1 MPPKAWHA
9 GRDLGTILRDYLE
22 KLSREENGSHWAF
35 HKTWNAYVSKFDS
48 MRGFKVDTNA
58 ERLFSHPFTTKKDAQ
73 VHALA
78 LLARHSEHEN
88 EISTLPKDWQP
99 LVEKRAAEINAG
111 KKPQSVDGAHAGSGE
126 GYRVMTKSGGGT
138 QLLVQFTPPEGFRID
153 GRLVYKDDLVRDSNK
168 NRDLLAEAHA
178 QNKHVKRRRELP
190 EEPPPSDEVYP
201 QPTNSPPVGSQV
213 LVLWDDVPGPEDG
226 SWRAAVA
233 RGADGKLLL
242 DGAAFDPAFGEPF
255 PFDPAQDSWRMAP
268 HVAPRTTPRSPP
280 PRPAPARPMPSPT
293 QQPPAAPRTR
303 RRTRASPRRRAAPR
317 RRRRRRRLTRGP
329 RRRDGRCRLR
339 DGRRRRRRARADEA
353 RPSSAARATEP
364 SDAPPPRR
372 RATRRRARRARAT
385 RRAAPAP
392 APRAPP
398 SEDDHRR
405 ASRPSRRTRR
415 RRDGARKHAAAGA
428 PRGGAGAGSGGP
440 TRAPP
445 PARRPAPRPA
455 KRPRTAAD
463 RRTGPIAD
471 HTIINWASAPLTTQR
486 DFEGLYRAHLD
497 DKQCGPTASTYEWV
511 RRAEELQQEL
521 FGIFRIPRSFKLVVP
536 CHFQEAPGCIPSC
549 QRRLEALLV
558 RSLRRKDAEG
568 GSLKTIVN
576 EEAFGEPDG
585 EGWDLLD
592 ARLDMRLTEE
602 QRPYFRSIWELHF
615 VCGEKTPSV
624 ESMVLWPT
632 LLTKYFAGMAH
643 LEGWER
649 YVGGVRKV
657 AMQRSVFDWIA
668 KYSDLQRMGNVPMD
682 TSSS

>member
-255 PFDPAQDSWRMAP
+255 PFDPVQDSWRMAP

-293 QQPPAAPRTR
+293 QQPLGDATNSPPNSRKPAAPRR
-303 RRTRASPRRRAAPR
+303 AAPPPPAAPFDPRTAAPR
-317 RRRRRRRLTRGP
+317 RQVPAP
-329 RRRDGRCRLR
+329 RRAPPAPAPRAPTKRGRS
-339 DGRRRRRRARADEA
+339 
-353 RPSSAARATEP
+353 PSCEPAEP

-372 RATRRRARRARAT
+372 RAQARGRGRAA
-385 RRAAPAP
+385 RAAPAP
-392 APRAPP
+392 AAAAPP
-398 SEDDHRR
+398 
-405 ASRPSRRTRR
+405 
-415 RRDGARKHAAAGA
+415 
-428 PRGGAGAGSGGP
+428 
-440 TRAPP
+440 RAPP

-576 EEAFGEPDG
+576 EEAFGKPDG
-585 EGWDLLD
+585 EGWDLLE
-592 ARLDMRLTEE
+592 ARLNMRLTEE
-602 QRPYFRSIWELHF
+602 QRPHFRSIWELHF

>member
-255 PFDPAQDSWRMAP
+255 PFDPVQDSWRMAP
-268 HVAPRTTPRSPP
+268 HAAPRATPRPP
-280 PRPAPARPMPSPT
+280 PPQQQPAPARPVPSPRKGRSAANS
-293 QQPPAAPRTR
+293 PPNSRKPAAPRR
-303 RRTRASPRRRAAPR
+303 PR

-329 RRRDGRCRLR
+329 RRRDGGCRLR
-339 DGRRRRRRARADEA
+339 DGRAGAAPA
-353 RPSSAARATEP
+353 RPSGTVTVVRAGRAVGRAAAR
-364 SDAPPPRR
+364 
-372 RATRRRARRARAT
+372 RAQARPRARRAGGARRRQRRPHAGAAT
-385 RRAAPAP
+385 R
-392 APRAPP
+392 
-398 SEDDHRR
+398 
-405 ASRPSRRTRR
+405 
-415 RRDGARKHAAAGA
+415 DGR
-428 PRGGAGAGSGGP
+428 PRG
-440 TRAPP
+440 R
-445 PARRPAPRPA
+445 
-455 KRPRTAAD
+455 RPRTAAD

>member
-1 MPPKAWHA
+1 M
-9 GRDLGTILRDYLE
+9 
-22 KLSREENGSHWAF
+22 
-35 HKTWNAYVSKFDS
+35 
-48 MRGFKVDTNA
+48 
-58 ERLFSHPFTTKKDAQ
+58 
-73 VHALA
+73 
-78 LLARHSEHEN
+78 
-88 EISTLPKDWQP
+88 
-99 LVEKRAAEINAG
+99 
-111 KKPQSVDGAHAGSGE
+111 DGAHAGSGE

-255 PFDPAQDSWRMAP
+255 PFDPVQDSWRMAP

-293 QQPPAAPRTR
+293 QQPLGDATNSPPNSRKPAAPRR
-303 RRTRASPRRRAAPR
+303 AAPPPPAAPFDPRTAAPR
-317 RRRRRRRLTRGP
+317 RQVP
-329 RRRDGRCRLR
+329 AP
-339 DGRRRRRRARADEA
+339 DGRRRRRRRAA
-353 RPSSAARATEP
+353 
-364 SDAPPPRR
+364 DAERR
-372 RATRRRARRARAT
+372 RASGRRRRARAR
-385 RRAAPAP
+385 R
-392 APRAPP
+392 

-428 PRGGAGAGSGGP
+428 PRGAAP
-440 TRAPP
+440 APAAAAPPRAPP

-668 KYSDLQRMGNVPMD
+668 KYSDLRRMGNVPMPAP
-682 TSSS
+682 SSSPALRRRRALWRQAKLKSQVDDDHGLPWTTASPGSKCRHHKMETPRRLPRVAAPATHQSAAAP

>member
-138 QLLVQFTPPEGFRID
+138 QLLVQLTPPEGFRID

-255 PFDPAQDSWRMAP
+255 PFDPVQDSWRMAP

-293 QQPPAAPRTR
+293 QQPLGDATNSPPNSRKPAAPR
-303 RRTRASPRRRAAPR
+303 RA
-317 RRRRRRRLTRGP
+317 
-329 RRRDGRCRLR
+329 
-339 DGRRRRRRARADEA
+339 
-353 RPSSAARATEP
+353 
-364 SDAPPPRR
+364 APPPRTT
-372 RATRRRARRARAT
+372 TRR
-385 RRAAPAP
+385 
-392 APRAPP
+392 
-398 SEDDHRR
+398 
-405 ASRPSRRTRR
+405 
-415 RRDGARKHAAAGA
+415 
-428 PRGGAGAGSGGP
+428 PRGGCP
-440 TRAPP
+440 TDP
-445 PARRPAPRPA
+445 
-455 KRPRTAAD
+455 
-463 RRTGPIAD
+463 
-471 HTIINWASAPLTTQR
+471 
-486 DFEGLYRAHLD
+486 
-497 DKQCGPTASTYEWV
+497 
-511 RRAEELQQEL
+511 
-521 FGIFRIPRSFKLVVP
+521 
-536 CHFQEAPGCIPSC
+536 
-549 QRRLEALLV
+549 
-558 RSLRRKDAEG
+558 
-568 GSLKTIVN
+568 
-576 EEAFGEPDG
+576 
-585 EGWDLLD
+585 
-592 ARLDMRLTEE
+592 
-602 QRPYFRSIWELHF
+602 
-615 VCGEKTPSV
+615 
-624 ESMVLWPT
+624 
-632 LLTKYFAGMAH
+632 
-643 LEGWER
+643 
-649 YVGGVRKV
+649 
-657 AMQRSVFDWIA
+657 
-668 KYSDLQRMGNVPMD
+668 
-682 TSSS
+682 

>member
-255 PFDPAQDSWRMAP
+255 PFDPVQDSWRMAP

-293 QQPPAAPRTR
+293 QQPLGDARATR
-303 RRTRASPRRRAAPR
+303 RRTRASPRRRRAR

-329 RRRDGRCRLR
+329 RRRDERVPAPR
-339 DGRRRRRRARADEA
+339 
-353 RPSSAARATEP
+353 SAAGGAAPRAPTKRGRSPSCEPAEP
-364 SDAPPPRR
+364 SDAPPRR
-372 RATRRRARRARAT
+372 RAQARGRG
-385 RRAAPAP
+385 RAARPA
-392 APRAPP
+392 
-398 SEDDHRR
+398 
-405 ASRPSRRTRR
+405 RPQRL
-415 RRDGARKHAAAGA
+415 
-428 PRGGAGAGSGGP
+428 PQ
-440 TRAPP
+440 RAPP

>member
-1 MPPKAWHA
+1 MPKAWHL
-9 GRDLGTILRDYLE
+9 GLNLGTILRDHLE
-22 KLSREENGSHWAF
+22 KLSREENGSNWAF
-35 HKTWNAYVSKFDS
+35 HKKWNGWVNKLPGFS
-48 MRGFKVDTNA
+48 GFKVDTDA
-58 ERLFSHPFTTKKDAQ
+58 QQLFSRPFPTAREAQ
-73 VHALA
+73 VYALA
-78 LLARHSEHEN
+78 LLARHTEHKN
-88 EISTLPKDWQP
+88 EISTLPTDWQEP
-99 LVEKRAAEINAG
+99 VRKRAAEIKAG
-111 KKPQSVDGAHAGSGE
+111 KKPKSVVEGAWKGSGE
-126 GYRVMTKSGGGT
+126 GYTVETTRKGT
-138 QLLVQFTPPEGFRID
+138 VLVVRFQPPEGFRI
-153 GRLVYKDDLVRDSNK
+153 GGQLVYKNDRVPDTESNRAK
-168 NRDLLAEAHA
+168 IKKAHA
-178 QNKHVKRRRELP
+178 NKPRVKRSRELP
-190 EEPPPSDEVYP
+190 EKPPPPHEVYP
-201 QPTNSPPVGSQV
+201 PPKKKKPLDNATNSPPK
-213 LVLWDDVPGPEDG
+213 PRKP
-226 SWRAAVA
+226 AAR
-233 RGADGKLLL
+233 RGA
-242 DGAAFDPAFGEPF
+242 
-255 PFDPAQDSWRMAP
+255 
-268 HVAPRTTPRSPP
+268 PP
-280 PRPAPARPMPSPT
+280 PPPSLDARPAASRRRGPAARRAPPAPAPRA
-293 QQPPAAPRTR
+293 PPKRSRSAR
-303 RRTRASPRRRAAPR
+303 RESIET
-317 RRRRRRRLTRGP
+317 
-329 RRRDGRCRLR
+329 
-339 DGRRRRRRARADEA
+339 
-353 RPSSAARATEP
+353 

-372 RATRRRARRARAT
+372 RAQARGRGRAA
-385 RRAAPAP
+385 RAAPAP
-392 APRAPP
+392 AAAAPP
-398 SEDDHRR
+398 
-405 ASRPSRRTRR
+405 
-415 RRDGARKHAAAGA
+415 
-428 PRGGAGAGSGGP
+428 
-440 TRAPP
+440 RAPP

>member
-255 PFDPAQDSWRMAP
+255 PFDPVQDSWRMAP

-293 QQPPAAPRTR
+293 QQPLGDATNSPPNSRKPAAPR
-303 RRTRASPRRRAAPR
+303 RAAPF
-317 RRRRRRRLTRGP
+317 RRRRRLTRGP

-339 DGRRRRRRARADEA
+339 DGRRRHPAPRAGRGRAAPRGRPSRRTRRRRRRRPRARTRDGRRRRRRRAHR
-353 RPSSAARATEP
+353 RTRTSPSCGPAEP

-372 RATRRRARRARAT
+372 ARKPRPRARRA
-385 RRAAPAP
+385 
-392 APRAPP
+392 
-398 SEDDHRR
+398 
-405 ASRPSRRTRR
+405 
-415 RRDGARKHAAAGA
+415 
-428 PRGGAGAGSGGP
+428 GGAGAGRGGP
-440 TRAPP
+440 TAGAATRDG
-445 PARRPAPRPA
+445 RPAAREKAQDRGGPA
-455 KRPRTAAD
+455 
-463 RRTGPIAD
+463 
-471 HTIINWASAPLTTQR
+471 H
-486 DFEGLYRAHLD
+486 RAHR
-497 DKQCGPTASTYEWV
+497 GPHNY
-511 RRAEELQQEL
+511 
-521 FGIFRIPRSFKLVVP
+521 
-536 CHFQEAPGCIPSC
+536 
-549 QRRLEALLV
+549 
-558 RSLRRKDAEG
+558 
-568 GSLKTIVN
+568 
-576 EEAFGEPDG
+576 
-585 EGWDLLD
+585 
-592 ARLDMRLTEE
+592 
-602 QRPYFRSIWELHF
+602 
-615 VCGEKTPSV
+615 
-624 ESMVLWPT
+624 
-632 LLTKYFAGMAH
+632 
-643 LEGWER
+643 
-649 YVGGVRKV
+649 
-657 AMQRSVFDWIA
+657 
-668 KYSDLQRMGNVPMD
+668 
-682 TSSS
+682 